1 MSEKELKLKI
11 IENADAI
18 AKALHRGRDV
28 EVRKTSTGVSVA
40 EISKKVV
47 CR

>member
-11 IENADAI
+11 IENADSI